1 MLYVVEILPYA
12 MRAKG
17 ISLFWLITGLAGAFN
32 TYVNPIGLKAF
43 GWKFYFFYVFWIVV
57 EFVVVYFACPE
68 TMGTSLEDV
77 ALIIE
82 GSGATVSKI
91 NPVAEALAE
100 KNGGMG
106 ETAEHVENTGEITK
120 S

>member
-1 MLYVVEILPYA
+1 MLYVVEILPYT

-17 ISLFWLITGLAGAFN
+17 ISLYWLIAGLAGAFN

-43 GWKFYFFYVFWIVV
+43 GWKFYWFYVVWIAV

-82 GSGATVSKI
+82 GDKATVSK
-91 NPVAEALAE
+91 NHPVAEALAE
-100 KNGGMG
+100 KSGLGV
-106 ETAEHVENTGEITK
+106 ETAEHVEK
-120 S
+120 V

>member
-1 MLYVVEILPYA
+1 

-43 GWKFYFFYVFWIVV
+43 GWKFYFFYVVWIAV
-57 EFVVVYFACPE
+57 EFAVVYWQCPE
-68 TMGTSLEDV
+68 TKGTSLEDV
-77 ALIIE
+77 ALIIDGAE
-82 GSGATVSKI
+82 ATVSKA
-91 NPVAEALAE
+91 NAVVEALAE
-100 KNGGMG
+100 KGAVGPTTEVRTRGLEM
-106 ETAEHVENTGEITK
+106 

>member
-1 MLYVVEILPYA
+1 MVYVVEILPYA

-32 TYVNPIGLKAF
+32 TYVNPIGFKAF
-43 GWKFYFFYVFWIVV
+43 GWKFYFFYVAWIAV
-57 EFVVVYFACPE
+57 EFVVVYWQCPE

-77 ALIIE
+77 ALVIE
-82 GSGATVSKI
+82 GSGATVSKV

-100 KNGGMG
+100 KNVAVG
-106 ETAEHVENTGEITK
+106 ETVEHVENTSGIAK
-120 S
+120 A

>member
-1 MLYVVEILPYA
+1 MVYVVEILPYT

-43 GWKFYFFYVFWIVV
+43 GWKFYFFYVVWIAV
-57 EFVVVYFACPE
+57 EFVVVYWQCPE

-77 ALIIE
+77 ALVID

-91 NPVAEALAE
+91 SPVAEALSEKHGAVGGTVEHAE
-100 KNGGMG
+100 NAGDI
-106 ETAEHVENTGEITK
+106 ARF
-120 S
+120 